1 MIEHF
6 KSEEY
11 SWLSNMEPCKIILDG
26 IEYSSVEHAYVSAK
40 SSDIEWKKFCM
51 TELNPRIIK
60 TQGRKLVL
68 VDNWDEIKVSI
79 MRTCID
85 QKYNQEPYRDLLLKT
100 GNEYIQEGNWWN
112 DTFWGVDLKS
122 IPHKGNNMLGKLI
135 MEKRSSLLL
144 ENLF

>member
-6 KSEEY
+6 KSEEH
-11 SWLSNMEPCKIILDG
+11 SWLSNMEPCRIIIDG
-26 IEYSSVEHAYVSAK
+26 IMYSSVEHAYVSAK
-40 SSDIEWKKFCM
+40 SSDPEWKKYCT
-51 TELNPRIIK
+51 TELNPRVIK
-60 TQGRKLVL
+60 TQGRKLTL
-68 VDNWDEIKVSI
+68 PDNWDEIKLSI
-79 MRTCID
+79 MRECIE
-85 QKYNQEPYRDLLLKT
+85 QKYNQEPYRELLLKT

-122 IPHKGNNMLGKLI
+122 IPPKGNNMLGKLI